1 MIYDPD
7 NGLLTLAALNLE
19 SRVFSQP
26 ALQES
31 PKCKPYDNL
40 TFGIYFSLRRLGK
53 QSMYKQTQ
61 IKAPQLYKD
70 WQ

>member
-7 NGLLTLAALNLE
+7 NGLLTQAALNLE
-19 SRVFSQP
+19 SRVFSKP

-40 TFGIYFSLRRLGK
+40 TFGIYFSFRQLWK
-53 QSMYKQTQ
+53 QSVYKQTQ
-61 IKAPQLYKD
+61 NKAPWLYED